1 MTVKSIVERP
11 SLLSAS
17 SGYENYRG
25 FLNLLYVILGIGSCR
40 LVLENILQYGLL
52 VEFDWPIRFLKDP
65 TNWPSVS
72 LNYLIY
78 IKIYFFIL
86 GISDIISEFFYII

>member
-1 MTVKSIVERP
+1 MTSQLDMPCHRGISFSYCEKHFFLYVSMSVQSIIERP

-25 FLNLLYVILGIGSCR
+25 FLNLLYVILAIGSCR
-40 LVLENILQYGLL
+40 LVIENILQYGLL
-52 VEFDWPIRFLKDP
+52 VEFDWPIRFLQDP

-72 LNYLIY
+72 
-78 IKIYFFIL
+78 
-86 GISDIISEFFYII
+86 

>member
-1 MTVKSIVERP
+1 MSVQSMIERP

-52 VEFDWPIRFLKDP
+52 VEFDWPIRFVQDP
-65 TNWPSVS
+65 TNWPSVRYARS
-72 LNYLIY
+72 KLEFHL
-78 IKIYFFIL
+78 KLQFYFRYFL
-86 GISDIISEFFYII
+86 FS

>member
-1 MTVKSIVERP
+1 MQFQIIVERP

-25 FLNLLYVILGIGSCR
+25 FLNLLYVILAIGSFH
-40 LVLENILQYGLL
+40 LVIENILKYGLL
-52 VEFDWPIRFLKDP
+52 VEFDWPLRFLKDP

-72 LNYLIY
+72 NFLHI
-78 IKIYFFIL
+78 
-86 GISDIISEFFYII
+86 

>member
-1 MTVKSIVERP
+1 MSVQSIIERP
-11 SLLSAS
+11 SLLSAA

-52 VEFDWPIRFLKDP
+52 VEFDWPIRFMKDP

-72 LNYLIY
+72 HS
-78 IKIYFFIL
+78 YFIM
-86 GISDIISEFFYII
+86 S

>member
-1 MTVKSIVERP
+1 MSNESISERP

-25 FLNLLYVILGIGSCR
+25 FLNLLYVILAIGRCR
-40 LVLENILQYGLL
+40 LVIENILQYGLL
-52 VEFDWPIRFLKDP
+52 VEFDWPIRFLQDP

-72 LNYLIY
+72 FEKNKQTVSTVLSIL
-78 IKIYFFIL
+78 FFL
-86 GISDIISEFFYII
+86 F